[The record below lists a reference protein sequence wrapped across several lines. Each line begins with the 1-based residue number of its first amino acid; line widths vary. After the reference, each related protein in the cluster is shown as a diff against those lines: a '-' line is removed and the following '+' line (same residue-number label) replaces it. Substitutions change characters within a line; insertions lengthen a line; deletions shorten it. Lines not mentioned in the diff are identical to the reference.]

1 MVEVPESPGN
11 VVTRIYESHKE
22 RNLEQHRPYLGAS
35 MLGHECDRYLFYV
48 FRWAFPERRPGRL
61 LRLFE
66 TGDIEEKRVIEELQA
81 IGVPV
86 TSQQQELTGCD
97 GHMKGHL
104 DGIAAHVPEAPKSEH
119 VLEVKTHNEKS
130 FKALLKDGVKKSK
143 PMHYVQM
150 QLYMLH
156 TGLTRALYIAVNK
169 NDDSL
174 YSERVHYDAACAL
187 ATMKRAARI
196 VRSETAPGKLSEDP
210 AFYVCN
216 WCSAKGI
223 CHEGEFG
230 VRNCRTCL
238 SSTPIEG
245 GKWHCSYWDKELS
258 LKEQREGC
266 NLHRYIPV
274 LVPGEQ
280 VDAFPESIAPDRERI
295 AVLYRCRATGVEWTD
310 GGEHVRPA

>member
-1 MVEVPESPGN
+1 MAEIPVSPDN
-11 VVTRIYESHKE
+11 VVTWIYGKYEEGQQSN
-22 RNLEQHRPYLGAS
+22 RLYLGAS
-35 MLGHECDRYLFYV
+35 TLGHECDRFLWYQ
-48 FRWAFPERRPGRL
+48 FRWAFKPEQHTGRL

-66 TGDIEEKRVIEELQA
+66 TGNLEEARVVKELQT
-81 IGVPV
+81 IGVLV
-86 TSQQQELTGCD
+86 TSQQQEITGCD
-97 GHMKGHL
+97 GHMRGHL

-119 VLEVKTHNEKS
+119 VLEIKTHNEKS

-156 TGLTRALYIAVNK
+156 TGLERALYVAVNK

-187 ATMKRAARI
+187 AAMKRAARI
-196 VRSETAPGKLSEDP
+196 VRSETAPGKLSDDP

-230 VRNCRTCL
+230 QRNCRSCVQ
-238 SSTPIEG
+238 STPIENG
-245 GKWHCSYWDKELS
+245 GWHCARWDKS
-258 LKEQREGC
+258 LNPDEQRKGC
-266 NLHRYIPV
+266 EAHLYIPV

-280 VDAFPESIAPDRERI
+280 IDAKQAYGLVESIT
-295 AVLYRCRATGVEWTD
+295 YRCRATGAEWVD
-310 GGEHVRPA
+310 GGEDVRAP